1 VRSTWYRGWKKR
13 FGVYGA
19 VAVLG
24 IAVATASTGTA
35 HAAPTS
41 VSAQCFENGAT
52 IFSKDF
58 TFDLEAPASTAN
70 ATPFTL
76 TINPATIDLPSTA
89 ADGTTGVTSYQDLLL
104 QFQLQSATFVDGT
117 LQQVAG
123 ATVNGSA
130 VTETGSA
137 SADTASF
144 TIGGPIDPGSLVTSK
159 WTVDVVPPDGASS
172 VTVTAVGWNATA
184 NSVGGALPDSCS
196 FPSATPL
203 ATVSVEAATTTTT
216 PTTIATTTTRV
227 VTGTVP
233 VAQTKIHGSAT
244 DNNKCASTLNPPL
257 QPPGTT
263 SIGVNLATDAFPQPH
278 KGDPITLSN
287 TKLTVNVPATLL
299 QLGVDANLIK
309 NGDKVPSVVNIV
321 VNGSSTTQKSHTY
334 KVSATAVISV
344 IGGKAQPLVATL
356 PLPDTTWNPV
366 NASDP
371 VFFSE
376 KSMTIVSSLNLP
388 SIGAVVVTFACLP
401 TTAPSFVALSAQ
413 GGAIPVK
420 GGGTGG
426 TGVGGSATGGAGGS
440 GAGGGLT
447 SGELPRTGTNPWP
460 LLFIALVCIDAGLV
474 AMRAARRHIR
484 A

>member
-1 VRSTWYRGWKKR
+1 MTSTWYRFWKKR
-13 FGVYGA
+13 LGVYGA
-19 VAVLG
+19 VALLG
-24 IAVATASTGTA
+24 IAVATASAGTA

-58 TFDLEAPASTAN
+58 TFDLAAPASTAN
-70 ATPFTL
+70 ATPFTV
-76 TINPATIDLPSTA
+76 TINPATIDLPSIA
-89 ADGTTGVTSYQDLLL
+89 ADGTTAVTSYQDLLL
-104 QFQLQSATFVDGT
+104 QFQVQSATFVDGT

-123 ATVNGSA
+123 ATDNGSA

-159 WTVDVVPPDGASS
+159 WSVDVAPADGASS

-184 NSVGGALPDSCS
+184 NSAGGALPDSCS

-203 ATVSVEAATTTTT
+203 VTVSVEAATTTTT
-216 PTTIATTTTRV
+216 PTTIATTTTRSV
-227 VTGTVP
+227 GGGTVG

-244 DNNKCASTLNPPL
+244 DTNKCGATLNPPL
-257 QPPGTT
+257 QPPSTT
-263 SIGVNLATDAFPQPH
+263 NIGVNVATDAFPQPH

-287 TKLTVNVPATLL
+287 TKLTLNIPASLL

-309 NGDKVPSVVNIV
+309 NGDKVPSKVNLA

-334 KVSATAVISV
+334 NLSATAVISV
-344 IGGKAQPLVATL
+344 VGGKAQPLTATL
-356 PLPDTTWNPV
+356 PLPNTTWNPV

-376 KSMTIVSSLNLP
+376 KAMTIIASLNLP
-388 SIGAVVVTFACLP
+388 TIGPVVVTFACNP
-401 TTAPSFVALSAQ
+401 STAPSFVALSAQ
-413 GGAIPVK
+413 GSAIPVASS
-420 GGGTGG
+420 GTGSG
-426 TGVGGSATGGAGGS
+426 TVGGAATGGGAS
-440 GAGGGLT
+440 AGAGGLAA
-447 SGELPRTGTNPWP
+447 GELPRTGTNPWP
-460 LLFIALVCIDAGLV
+460 LLFVALVCIDLGLV
-474 AMRAARRHIR
+474 ATRAARGRLR

>member
-24 IAVATASTGTA
+24 IAVATTSTGTA

-41 VSAQCFENGAT
+41 NTAQCFENGAV
-52 IFSKDF
+52 IYSKDF
-58 TFDLEAPASTAN
+58 TFDLSAPADTASL
-70 ATPFTL
+70 TPFTL
-76 TINPATIDLPSTA
+76 TINPATIDLPAIA
-89 ADGTTGVTSYQDLLL
+89 ADGTTGVTSYQDVLL
-104 QFQLQSATFVDGT
+104 QFQAQNATFVDGS

-123 ATVNGSA
+123 ATDNGSA

-144 TIGGPIDPGSLVTSK
+144 NIGGPLDPGSLVTSQ
-159 WTVDVVPPDGASS
+159 WTVDVAPVDGASS

-184 NSVGGALPDSCS
+184 NSSAGGLPESCS

-203 ATVSVEAATTTTT
+203 VSVAVAAATTTTT

-244 DNNKCASTLNPPL
+244 DNNKCTSALNPPL

-309 NGDKVPSVVNIV
+309 NGDKVPSVVNVV
-321 VNGSSTTQKSHTY
+321 VNGSSTTQKSHAY

-420 GGGTGG
+420 GGGTG
-426 TGVGGSATGGAGGS
+426 VGGAAAGAAGAGAGGS
-440 GAGGGLT
+440 SAGGLAA
-447 SGELPRTGTNPWP
+447 GELPRTGTNPWP

-474 AMRAARRHIR
+474 AMRAARRRIR